1 MSDAVTRWTPA
12 TVVTMLR
19 IVLVPAFA
27 VVFLADGGAS
37 SSTTWTA
44 AIIFLIAALSDKVDG
59 YLARSRGQV
68 TDLGKILDPVA
79 DKFLM
84 ISALVLLSISDIV
97 PWWITIVIIVR
108 ELGITLFRL
117 AVAKRQVIPASAG
130 GKLKTVLQTAA
141 IGLYLMPL
149 SQLPGWVTNAADI
162 TLWAALLVTVVTGFD
177 YLLKWYR
184 SRQAVAVRQQEAS

>member
-44 AIIFLIAALSDKVDG
+44 AIIFLIAVFSDKVDG

-97 PWWITIVIIVR
+97 PWWITIVIILR
-108 ELGITLFRL
+108 EL
-117 AVAKRQVIPASAG
+117 
-130 GKLKTVLQTAA
+130 
-141 IGLYLMPL
+141 
-149 SQLPGWVTNAADI
+149 
-162 TLWAALLVTVVTGFD
+162 
-177 YLLKWYR
+177 
-184 SRQAVAVRQQEAS
+184 